1 MQENT
6 NKSLAINSI
15 ILYIRLAVTAICGLF
30 TTRFALEALGV
41 VDYGLFSVIGSI
53 ISFIAIINTIM
64 VSTSNRFIAVAIGKN
79 DIIEANKQFNVC
91 LTIHAVLAVLTLL
104 FALPLGEWYI
114 NSYLNY
120 AGDIE
125 NALMVFRFT
134 IIASAITFIGVPY
147 NGLLTAKERFS
158 VFCIPD
164 IISHILKLA
173 VAYIIV
179 NHFQNK
185 LMVYSLSI
193 AVFTVYPI
201 VIYVIYCYKKF
212 RNIAALHIVRDKKCY
227 KDVFVFSAWV
237 GYGAV
242 AYVGKAQGAAILVN
256 IFFNTIMNTALG
268 IANSING
275 IIVNFAQ
282 NIAQPIAPQI
292 TKSYAAGDY
301 DRSNYLLIL
310 STKLTF
316 LVMLLVSSPF
326 LVGTDWI
333 LGLWLRKVP
342 EYASMFTILVI
353 VDAIIDSM
361 NSGIKNIIFASGRI
375 KLFQIAA
382 STLKIVAIIFAYIVL
397 KLGVHAY
404 YLLYVYIVF
413 TILVFFANQWVLN
426 KTLNYDNS
434 FLWKKSYLP
443 SVFIVLLFSPCFF
456 LKLFIPQL
464 IAIIVSFFYLCILIA
479 LIGFNASER
488 KYVFLII
495 SNKIRRK

>member
-6 NKSLAINSI
+6 NKSLAINTV
-15 ILYIRLAVTAICGLF
+15 ILYVRLAVTAICGLF

-64 VSTSNRFIAVAIGKN
+64 VSTSNRFIAVAIGKS

-91 LTIHAVLAVLTLL
+91 LVIHIAIAIFTLL
-104 FALPLGEWYI
+104 FALPFGEWYI

-120 AGDIE
+120 AGDIG
-125 NALMVFRFT
+125 NALMIFRFT

-147 NGLLTAKERFS
+147 NGLLTAKERFA

-164 IISHILKLA
+164 IISHLLKLV

-179 NHFQNK
+179 SHFQNK
-185 LMVYSLSI
+185 LMIYSLSI

-201 VIYVIYCYKKF
+201 FVYVIYCYRNF
-212 RNIAALHIVRDKKCY
+212 RNIATLRIIREKKCY
-227 KDVFVFSAWV
+227 KDIFIFSAWV

-256 IFFNTIMNTALG
+256 AFFSTIMNTALG

-282 NIAQPIAPQI
+282 NVAQPIAPQI
-292 TKSYAAGDY
+292 TKSYAAGDT
-301 DRSNYLLIL
+301 DRSKYLLVL

-333 LGLWLRKVP
+333 LGLWLGQVP
-342 EYASMFTILVI
+342 EYASMFTVLII
-353 VDAIIDSM
+353 IDAIVDSM

-375 KLFQIAA
+375 RLFQVAA
-382 STLKIVAIIFAYIVL
+382 STLKMVAILFAYIVL
-397 KLGVHAY
+397 KLGAPAY

-413 TILVFFANQWVLN
+413 TVLVFFANQWVLN

-443 SVFIVLLFSPCFF
+443 SFLIVLLFSPCFF

-464 IAIIVSFFYLCILIA
+464 IAIIVSFCYLCVLIM
-479 LIGFNASER
+479 LIGFNTSER
-488 KYVFLII
+488 KHVICML

>member
-6 NKSLAINSI
+6 NKSLAINTM
-15 ILYIRLAVTAICGLF
+15 ILYVRLAVTAICGLF

-64 VSTSNRFIAVAIGKN
+64 VSTSNRFIAVAIGKGN
-79 DIIEANKQFNVC
+79 ILEANKQFNVC
-91 LTIHAVLAVLTLL
+91 LVIHVAIAILTLL
-104 FALPLGEWYI
+104 IALPLGEWYI

-120 AGDIE
+120 AGDIG
-125 NALMVFRFT
+125 NALMIFRFT

-147 NGLLTAKERFS
+147 NGLLTAKERFAI
-158 VFCIPD
+158 FCIPD
-164 IISHILKLA
+164 IISHLLKLV

-179 NHFQNK
+179 SHFQNK
-185 LMVYSLSI
+185 LMIYSLSI
-193 AVFTVYPI
+193 AIFTAYPI
-201 VIYVIYCYKKF
+201 IIYIVYCYRNF
-212 RNIAALHIVRDKKCY
+212 RNIATLRFVREKKCY
-227 KDVFVFSAWV
+227 KDIFVFSVWV

-256 IFFNTIMNTALG
+256 AFFSTTMNAALG
-268 IANSING
+268 IANLING

-282 NIAQPIAPQI
+282 NVAQPIAPQI
-292 TKSYAAGDY
+292 TKSYAAGHT
-301 DRSNYLLIL
+301 DRSNYLLVL

-333 LGLWLRKVP
+333 LGLWLGRVP
-342 EYASMFTILVI
+342 EYASMFTVLVI

-375 KLFQIAA
+375 KLFQVVA
-382 STLKIVAIIFAYIVL
+382 STLKIAAIFSAYIVL
-397 KLGVHAY
+397 KLGAPAY
-404 YLLYVYIVF
+404 YLLFAYIFFSV
-413 TILVFFANQWVLN
+413 LVFFANQWVLN
-426 KTLNYDNS
+426 KTLNYENS

-443 SVFIVLLFSPCFF
+443 SFLIVLLFSPCLFLRFF
-456 LKLFIPQL
+456 VPQL
-464 IAIIVSFFYLCILIA
+464 IAIIVSISYLCILIA

-488 KYVFLII
+488 NYVLLTI
-495 SNKIRRK
+495 SNKIKRK